1 MKNSYLVHRKTGS
14 SYLFRSVVPLDL
26 QPLLESKQFQLSL
39 GCGILSQ
46 SKILSFHLNTITQSI
61 YNSIRE
67 NPDMKRTTTD
77 DIKEILKVELE
88 KSKRHAERYYLGT
101 NQFNETDRLKSILN
115 NQEQEEQFRQ
125 NLKQDYQKTLK
136 EFNPKVAE
144 VLKEHGFDHVA
155 VDSLEFKQYYW
166 NCLFGELIMNN
177 QKGVLRLITVML
189 LFVGMWIDGCQNKS
203 KMDY

>member
-1 MKNSYLVHRKTGS
+1 
-14 SYLFRSVVPLDL
+14 
-26 QPLLESKQFQLSL
+26 
-39 GCGILSQ
+39 
-46 SKILSFHLNTITQSI
+46 
-61 YNSIRE
+61 
-67 NPDMKRTTTD
+67 
-77 DIKEILKVELE
+77 VELE

-101 NQFNETDRLKSILN
+101 NRFNETDRLKSILN

-189 LFVGMWIDGCQNKS
+189 LFVCMWIDGCQNKS